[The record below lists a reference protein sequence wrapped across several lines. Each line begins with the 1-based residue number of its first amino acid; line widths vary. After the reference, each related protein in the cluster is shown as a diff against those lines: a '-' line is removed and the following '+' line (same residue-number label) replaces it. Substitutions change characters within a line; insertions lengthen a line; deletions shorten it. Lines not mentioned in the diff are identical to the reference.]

1 MTLGEGI
8 EIKHYRLAEKIG
20 EGGMGVVW
28 KAVDTRL
35 DREVALKVLPRE
47 LADDPDR
54 LERFERESKA
64 VAALNHPNIVTIYAF
79 DRIEDMPYIAME
91 LIDGQRLDDMIPGGG
106 MPVER
111 FLDLAIPISDAVANA
126 HQRGVTHRD
135 LKPANVMVS
144 KDGRAKILDFGL
156 AKLQQPDADVM
167 PSERATMALTQA
179 GKLLGTVPYMSPE
192 QVKGKELDHRT
203 DIFSL
208 GTIFYEMATGKL
220 PFEGDSSADMIS
232 AILRDKPALVTESNP
247 GMPPQLDRV
256 LRRSLEKE
264 PDERIESAASLRDEL
279 ERVRHGWITGE
290 ISAARD
296 LSDNERRSVKDGERK
311 APRWLGAVGL
321 VAVVAAV
328 AAGVATVVTNRSGDE
343 AATRS
348 SAAAIGLSA
357 ATVDDASPSVAVLPF
372 SNLSANPDNQY
383 FSDGLTEEMINM
395 LSRVEGLQVAA
406 RTSVFALKDEP
417 LTIQEFGQRLGVAK
431 VIEGSVRRQGDRMRL
446 NVKLINVADGLV
458 LWTEDYDRDVDDVF
472 GVQQE
477 ISESVAEA
485 LRVKLVDMS
494 SPDAMKTGSESYDLY
509 LQGRYAWNK
518 RTEDDLRRAIE
529 LFRQATE
536 VDENF
541 ALAYVGLADSFIV
554 LPGYMQNASDED
566 AEAAFEMAN
575 EYALRALELEPGL
588 AEALTSRAAYL
599 VHKGELD
606 QAETAYQAAIAAK
619 PSYATAHHWYS
630 SLLQQ
635 TDRIEEAVYHL
646 KQAADNDPLSRVVR
660 VSHAR
665 LLSDLGEY
673 DQSLALLRKVSEIDP
688 EYPVDELMART
699 SYYGREFNQSVAA
712 YQRIVDSSDLALLD
726 YERLAIGYFLTGR
739 PGEAL
744 ATAKLADKV
753 YRDEWTVKRLQAMS
767 YAALERPDRAV
778 SLMRRS
784 LRDVPVGQA
793 QDAIEMLWAVRM
805 IEIQGY
811 QDEARE
817 LARDIINFSETLPVE
832 AAGAKSLL
840 TLVSSYLRVSVGEV
854 KAGREAFVE
863 LEPMLRAN
871 PQFMNTDVVVG
882 VSGCLAALDEDL
894 RTARQREQELEVL
907 AESDGDG
914 SVQFWLASI
923 AASLGESDRAVDLLR
938 AAFDQNY
945 ADFMDIYY
953 MPFFDDL
960 HGTPKFDAL
969 LRDLGLPRIKP
980 TPPAA

>member
-47 LADDPDR
+47 LADDDER

-79 DRIEDMPYIAME
+79 DRFEDMPYIAME
-91 LIDGQRLDDMIPGGG
+91 LIDGQRLDEMIPGGG

-144 KDGRAKILDFGL
+144 SDGRAKILDFGL
-156 AKLQQPDADVM
+156 AKLQEPEAEVA

-192 QVKGKELDHRT
+192 QVKGKDLDHRT

-232 AILRDKPALVTESNP
+232 SILRDNPALITESNP
-247 GMPPQLDRV
+247 GMPPQLDRL
-256 LRRSLEKE
+256 LRHSLEKE
-264 PDERIESAASLRDEL
+264 PDDRYKSAAELRDEL
-279 ERVRHGWITGE
+279 ERVRRGWITGE

-296 LSDNERRSVKDGERK
+296 LSDQEKRRVRTPRK

-328 AAGVATVVTNRSGDE
+328 AAGVSVVMNSGDGAN
-343 AATRS
+343 AAPASEPTTS
-348 SAAAIGLSA
+348 SVPAVD
-357 ATVDDASPSVAVLPF
+357 ATPSVAVLPF

-395 LSRVEGLQVAA
+395 LSRVDGLQVAA

-431 VIEGSVRRQGDRMRL
+431 VIEGSVRREQDRMRL
-446 NVKLINVADGLV
+446 NVKLINVSDGLV
-458 LWTEDYDRDVDDVF
+458 LWSEDYDRNVDDVF

-477 ISESVAEA
+477 ISASVADA
-485 LRVKLVDMS
+485 LRVKLVDMAT
-494 SPDAMKTGSESYDLY
+494 PDAMQTDSESYDLY
-509 LQGRYAWNK
+509 LQGRFAWNK
-518 RTEDDLRRAIE
+518 RTEDDLRRAID

-536 VDENF
+536 LDEEF
-541 ALAYVGLADSFIV
+541 ALAYVGLADAFIV
-554 LPGYMQNASDED
+554 LPGYMQNASNED

-575 EYALRALELEPGL
+575 EYALRALELKPGL

-599 VHKGELD
+599 VHKGQLD
-606 QAETAYQAAIAAK
+606 EAEAAYLAAIEAK

-635 TDRIEEAVYHL
+635 TDRVEDAIYHL

-665 LLSDLGEY
+665 LLSDLGRY
-673 DQSLALLRKVSEIDP
+673 DESLELLRKVGEIDP
-688 EYPVDELMART
+688 EYPIDELMART
-699 SYYGREFNQSVAA
+699 SYYGREFGESVAA
-712 YQRIVDSSDLALLD
+712 YRRIVDESDLSLMD
-726 YERLAIGYFLTGR
+726 YERLAIGHFLTGQ

-744 ATAKLADKV
+744 STAKMAGKV
-753 YRDEWTVKRLQAMS
+753 YPDDWTVKRLQAMS

-778 SLMRRS
+778 ALMRQA
-784 LRDVPVGQA
+784 LEEIPVTRA

-805 IEIQGY
+805 IDIHGHEEEGR
-811 QDEARE
+811 A
-817 LARDIINFSETLPVE
+817 LARDIIAFSDSLPME

-840 TLVSSYLRVSVGEV
+840 TLISSYLRVSTGEV
-854 KAGREAFVE
+854 KEGRQAFTE
-863 LEPMLRAN
+863 LEPLLRAN
-871 PQFMNTDVVVG
+871 PEFMNLDVVIG
-882 VSGCLAALDEDL
+882 VSGALAALDEDF
-894 RTARQREQELEVL
+894 RTARQREQELSGL
-907 AESDGDG
+907 AADDGDG
-914 SVQFWLASI
+914 SVRFWLASV
-923 AASLGESDRAVDLLR
+923 AASLGESDRAVTLLR
-938 AAFDQNY
+938 EAFDEGY
-945 ADFMDIYY
+945 AEFMDVYY

-960 HGTPKFDAL
+960 HGTPEFDAL
-969 LRDLGLPRIKP
+969 LSELSLPPIK
-980 TPPAA
+980 TAPPA